1 MSRRTITYE
10 RLLKRDKKYRNFR
23 FFFTVILITAGVLFI
38 RHVDTRLAE
47 YESSLPDQTVKTFIQ
62 AIENN
67 DYTSVNHDA
76 ITEEAF
82 SSLCSL
88 AKNGTITF
96 RKIIQPNVNEHHYQL
111 QQNGN
116 QIILL
121 KLQIR
126 PAMKDE
132 HYDRWNINSVEFCA
146 SAEQTAADVLTAFEN
161 RDFSLIY
168 ESVDPGLYAC
178 ETQSDFESFLYSA
191 VDGKTFSLSESD
203 TSTDTEKV
211 FVYLLDGER
220 FFTAKMQKN
229 ERNGNVWTVTSGEA
243 HFINPVLYAAEI
255 PSGAHLTVNGMPAS
269 DVFKKGTVESIHA
282 SHMSQSVENPVNLSL
297 TRYEFPF
304 AFSTPTFS
312 VTDENGEELSTT
324 IVDNTLYAASNKIL
338 PEFSFIEESAEK
350 AAEVIARF
358 FVGKSKIGAALVYVE
373 KDSPAHTILYEYSLW
388 KSVNAG
394 SAKMESFEVTGMTKL
409 GDNCLAVEIHAM
421 FHASYSTENVLD
433 YPLNYTFYYHKV
445 GTKWL
450 IYDFVSK

>member
-132 HYDRWNINSVEFCA
+132 HYDRWNINSVEFSA

-178 ETQSDFESFLYSA
+178 ETQSEFESFLYSA

-220 FFTAKMQKN
+220 FFTAKMQNSLCACNFK
-229 ERNGNVWTVTSGEA
+229 R
-243 HFINPVLYAAEI
+243 HCKVLCNILIVA
-255 PSGAHLTVNGMPAS
+255 
-269 DVFKKGTVESIHA
+269 
-282 SHMSQSVENPVNLSL
+282 
-297 TRYEFPF
+297 FPLWIQ
-304 AFSTPTFS
+304 
-312 VTDENGEELSTT
+312 V
-324 IVDNTLYAASNKIL
+324 KI
-338 PEFSFIEESAEK
+338 EFSKRLHTANFPLFA
-350 AAEVIARF
+350 
-358 FVGKSKIGAALVYVE
+358 IGQ
-373 KDSPAHTILYEYSLW
+373 
-388 KSVNAG
+388 
-394 SAKMESFEVTGMTKL
+394 
-409 GDNCLAVEIHAM
+409 
-421 FHASYSTENVLD
+421 TEQCQRN
-433 YPLNYTFYYHKV
+433 TTH
-445 GTKWL
+445 
-450 IYDFVSK
+450 I